1 MYNQIVDFKNYQFI
15 LRTYRFRFFIRFFTN
30 LIAILKNK
38 KIILIF
44 GMSRAGTS
52 MLAQLLSQSPSS
64 YYLHEPEAELMKY
77 RFGGDW
83 ANKTKAFWD
92 FVYSES
98 QKDFKIHVLTCIALK
113 AILLADKSIQTICIK
128 PISVLDSMPEV
139 SNAIK
144 FSKILYISRHPAGRT
159 ESIMRQLVRDTNIPI
174 VSLERL
180 ESLGKDWGS
189 MNKKVQKWFEH
200 HPAWQWIFFETLT
213 NNPIVEFKEL
223 YGKLGLTWDETI
235 QREIEKRTTGKDG
248 DFYEVQRD
256 ASKQADKWRQAL
268 TGEQVE
274 AIRRG
279 TLPFKTNLYEGF

>member
-1 MYNQIVDFKNYQFI
+1 MYNQIVDFENYQFI
-15 LRTYRFRFFIRFFTN
+15 LKTYPFRVFIRLLTYLVAVFR
-30 LIAILKNK
+30 NK
-38 KIILIF
+38 KFILVF

-52 MLAQLLSQSPSS
+52 MLAQLLSQSPST

-77 RFGGDW
+77 RFGSDW

-98 QKDFKIHVLTCIALK
+98 QKDFKIHALTCIVLK
-113 AILLADKSIQTICIK
+113 AALLSDESIQTICIK
-128 PISVLDSMPEV
+128 PISVLDAMPEA

-144 FSKILYISRHPAGRT
+144 FAKVLYISRHPAGRT
-159 ESIMRQLVRDTNIPI
+159 ESIMRQLVRDTNIPVI
-174 VSLERL
+174 PLERL

-200 HPAWQWIFFETLT
+200 RPSWQWIFFETLT
-213 NNPIVEFKEL
+213 KKPIIEFRNL
-223 YGKLGLTWDETI
+223 YKRLGLAWDENV
-235 QREIEKRTTGKDG
+235 QRKIEERTTGKDG
-248 DFYEVQRD
+248 GFYEVQRD

-268 TGEQVE
+268 TAEQVE

-279 TLPFKTNLYEGF
+279 TLPFETNLYEGF